1 MKKKATKEL
10 DMDSASKKTST
21 GKSRLTPEMT
31 VDNSRPATGAS
42 CAMISGRELL
52 ANRGEK
58 KIAVP
63 TTLSE
68 VDMTGLSEEER
79 KKLVSA
85 IRREYQRQY
94 YQKHK
99 EKAKEYQRQYNLTHK
114 KKVRGGRGKASFEC
128 PREKKRMTF
137 NSSDLM
143 HSTSEKTLKM
153 LKQILSGDRMF
164 TM

>member
-10 DMDSASKKTST
+10 DMDRASKKTST

-31 VDNSRPATGAS
+31 AHVSSPVSGTGTAS
-42 CAMISGRELL
+42 VSGRELL
-52 ANRGEK
+52 APRGEK
-58 KIAVP
+58 KVAVP

-68 VDMTGLSEEER
+68 VDMTGLSEDER

-137 NSSDLM
+137 NSADLM
-143 HSTSEKTLKM
+143 HSTSEKTLEM
-153 LKQILSGDRMF
+153 LKQILAGDRMF